1 MQSISLAGQPAA
13 TALETCLTFLRSG
26 LVRIEELRQ
35 RRRTIARLE
44 SLEDRM
50 LADIGISRDEIAS
63 VVDAQLKR
71 A

>member
-1 MQSISLAGQPAA
+1 MQSISLAGKPYA

-26 LVRIEELRQ
+26 LVRIGDLRQ

-63 VVDAQLKR
+63 VVDAQFKR